1 MSVNKNKLVTI
12 NRKQYLSNRYIY
24 EAMIRLKKTHW
35 SDFEVEPIAKDK
47 RNNIIMQVSSIIA
60 LANQATEKGYETPKL
75 FNKVLTQGI
84 SDYISGNSQGIGWAL
99 EELRSEAIKKKK
111 IIANPNK
118 RVESTFLDGVQIDSI
133 FNGFIDAIKLKSNVI
148 QLEDMDNKYY
158 RKRQVRIGY
167 QYGFSIGTKRNK
179 LVQNDFLEYFQDN
192 MDIEIT
198 TVKKSLERLGLWNKV
213 REIVKVSKT
222 I

>member
-1 MSVNKNKLVTI
+1 
-12 NRKQYLSNRYIY
+12 
-24 EAMIRLKKTHW
+24 
-35 SDFEVEPIAKDK
+35 
-47 RNNIIMQVSSIIA
+47 
-60 LANQATEKGYETPKL
+60 
-75 FNKVLTQGI
+75 
-84 SDYISGNSQGIGWAL
+84 
-99 EELRSEAIKKKK
+99 
-111 IIANPNK
+111 
-118 RVESTFLDGVQIDSI
+118 
-133 FNGFIDAIKLKSNVI
+133 
-148 QLEDMDNKYY
+148 MDNKYY